1 MVPVSIYTSGHA
13 LPDGI
18 DPFVKNVGNWTDRIN
33 LLAEDFF
40 LLMINNL
47 IDVFAIHGVLHRHRG
62 GRTGNIN
69 AWYLSTH
76 MVYL

>member
-1 MVPVSIYTSGHA
+1 MVSIDTSGHA

-47 IDVFAIHGVLHRHRG
+47 IDVFAIHG
-62 GRTGNIN
+62 
-69 AWYLSTH
+69 LSVSIEAIFWRWCPPTI
-76 MVYL
+76 